1 MKRTLSMITA
11 VALTA
16 SCFSAAFAD
25 SSNTP
30 PAMPGNG
37 NTSMFQP
44 GSSQSLQTLVTGG
57 IYLSDAYDENALLI
71 DTAEAVTLD
80 DTSTWTLTTDTYIT
94 SFTGS
99 ASQVISNGYQ
109 LYVDG
114 IALTG
119 TK

>member
-1 MKRTLSMITA
+1 MMKRTLSMITA

-44 GSSQSLQTLVTGG
+44 GSFQSLQALVTGG
-57 IYLSDAYDENALLI
+57 IISQE
-71 DTAEAVTLD
+71 TLD
-80 DTSTWTLTTDTYIT
+80 AIL
-94 SFTGS
+94 
-99 ASQVISNGYQ
+99 
-109 LYVDG
+109 
-114 IALTG
+114 
-119 TK
+119 K